1 MQLAALLAEAS
12 QAPPDR
18 RIQWR
23 DRIAPYGPRAIEA
36 IRPWLASPALAA
48 FAVRVIERAG
58 ESGDRELAT
67 RVLRAARREA
77 SPPIHADIDWALV
90 RLRPVRLTSPV
101 EPGQSV
107 PTPARPERRERPL
120 FTTVA
125 RRRAR

>member
-1 MQLAALLAEAS
+1 MQLAALLDEAR

-58 ESGDRELAT
+58 ESGERELAT

-90 RLRPVRLTSPV
+90 RLRPLRLTSPV
-101 EPGQSV
+101 EPGKPA
-107 PTPARPERRERPL
+107 PTPARPERRERP
-120 FTTVA
+120 FTIVA

>member
-1 MQLAALLAEAS
+1 MQLAALLDEAR

-23 DRIAPYGPRAIEA
+23 DLIAPYGPRAIEA
-36 IRPWLASPALAA
+36 VRPWLGSPVLAG

-58 ESGDRELAT
+58 SSGNREHAT
-67 RVLRAARREA
+67 RVLRAARSAA
-77 SPPIHADIDWALV
+77 SLPIHADIDWALV
-90 RLRPVRLTSPV
+90 RLRPTRPTTQV
-101 EPGQSV
+101 EPV
-107 PTPARPERRERPL
+107 RPAPIKPERRERPL